1 MARTN
6 QASGGALSGDL
17 SGIRLDGAA
26 AEPEVLTQIITSNAL
41 FPARRALVP
50 LLDGRSLARL
60 NACARAFGK
69 RDETGRSFCE
79 NVARGR
85 VFPLMRAHLAGVR
98 SIGGENSGRLNQ
110 DFLTRCYEYLAE
122 EGELLFPPEGST
134 TPRWPPRWPQRRGF
148 VGALH
153 ACDAFEAGPAAAWA
167 AACAV
172 LDLAVEAMRTCPPK
186 NRPRGDAVRADAL
199 RARRDA
205 ILARRGPCGV
215 IIYTRTN
222 TPADGAALSALVE
235 SQGGSSWAWD
245 RTWDSQAP
253 ARRYRG
259 RATFPSLRR
268 AFEARLLSCELVQ
281 QVELA
286 LPGSV
291 GESVQRQLEGL
302 DGAF

>member
-1 MARTN
+1 MAQQTN
-6 QASGGALSGDL
+6 LAPGVALVS
-17 SGIRLDGAA
+17 LDDAA
-26 AEPEVLTQIITSNAL
+26 AAPTLLTQILTVNAL
-41 FPARRALVP
+41 FPSRRALVP

-69 RDETGRSFCE
+69 RDETSGRSFCE
-79 NVARGR
+79 NVARER
-85 VFPLMRAHLAGVR
+85 VLPLMRAHLEGVR
-98 SIGGENSGRLNQ
+98 KIGGGNPGQLNQ
-110 DFLTRCYEYLAE
+110 DFLTRCYEYLAQ
-122 EGELLFPPEGST
+122 EGELLFPPEGRT

-148 VGALH
+148 ATALH

-167 AACAV
+167 AASAV
-172 LDLAVEAMRTCPPK
+172 LQLAVEAMRTCPPE
-186 NRPRGDAVRADAL
+186 NRPRGDAVRAAAL
-199 RARRDA
+199 RDRRDA
-205 ILARRGPCGV
+205 ILARRGLCGV

-245 RTWDSQAP
+245 RTWDSQFP

-259 RATFPSLRR
+259 RAIFPSLRR
-268 AFEARLLSCELVQ
+268 AFEARLLSSELVQ

-302 DGAF
+302 DGEF

>member
-1 MARTN
+1 MARTD

-17 SGIRLDGAA
+17 SRIGLDGAA
-26 AEPEVLTQIITSNAL
+26 AGPDILTQIVTSNAL
-41 FPARRALVP
+41 FPSRRALVP
-50 LLDGRSLARL
+50 LLDGGSLARL

-79 NVARGR
+79 NVARER
-85 VFPLMRAHLAGVR
+85 VLPLMRAHLEGVR
-98 SIGGENSGRLNQ
+98 SIGGGNPERLNQ
-110 DFLTRCYEYLAE
+110 DFLTRCYWHLAQ
-122 EGELLFPPEGST
+122 EGELLFPPEGRT

-148 VGALH
+148 ATALH

-167 AACAV
+167 AASAV
-172 LDLAVEAMRTCPPK
+172 HQLAVEAMRTCPRE
-186 NRPRGDAVRADAL
+186 NRPLGEAVVVAAL

-253 ARRYRG
+253 SRRHRG

-268 AFEARLLSCELVQ
+268 AFEARLLHSELVQ
-281 QVELA
+281 QVEFA
-286 LPGSV
+286 LPPSA
-291 GESVQRQLEGL
+291 QLQLEGL
-302 DGAF
+302 DG

>member
-1 MARTN
+1 MAQTN
-6 QASGGALSGDL
+6 VASAVALIS
-17 SGIRLDGAA
+17 LDGAA
-26 AEPEVLTQIITSNAL
+26 APILTQILTVNAL
-41 FPARRALVP
+41 FPSRRALVP

-69 RDETGRSFCE
+69 KDETSGRSFCE
-79 NVARGR
+79 NVARER
-85 VFPLMRAHLAGVR
+85 VLPLMRAHLEGVR
-98 SIGGENSGRLNQ
+98 SIGGENPGRLNQ
-110 DFLTRCYEYLAE
+110 DFLTRCYYYLAQ
-122 EGELLFPPEGST
+122 EGELLFPPEGRT

-148 VGALH
+148 ATALH

-167 AACAV
+167 AASAV
-172 LDLAVEAMRTCPPK
+172 LHLAVKCMRTCPRE
-186 NRPRGDAVRADAL
+186 NRPLGDAVRASAL

-205 ILARRGPCGV
+205 ILARRGPCNV
-215 IIYTRTN
+215 AIYTRTN

-235 SQGGSSWAWD
+235 SQGGSSWTWD
-245 RTWDSQAP
+245 RTWESEAP
-253 ARRYRG
+253 ARRHRG

>member
-6 QASGGALSGDL
+6 QASGGALSGNL
-17 SGIRLDGAA
+17 SRIRLDGAA
-26 AEPEVLTQIITSNAL
+26 AEPGVLTQIITSNAL
-41 FPARRALVP
+41 FPSRRALVP
-50 LLDGRSLARL
+50 LLDGRSLALL

-79 NVARGR
+79 NVARER
-85 VFPLMRAHLAGVR
+85 VLPLMRAHLGGVR
-98 SIGGENSGRLNQ
+98 SIGGNAERLNQ
-110 DFLTRCYEYLAE
+110 NFLTRCYEYLAQ
-122 EGELLFPPEGST
+122 EGELLFPPEGRT

-148 VGALH
+148 ATALH
-153 ACDAFEAGPAAAWA
+153 ACDAFEAGPVAAWA
-167 AACAV
+167 AASAV
-172 LDLAVEAMRTCPPK
+172 LQLAVEAMRTCPPE
-186 NRPRGDAVRADAL
+186 NRPRGDAVRAAAL
-199 RARRDA
+199 RDRRDA
-205 ILARRGPCGV
+205 ILARRGLCGV

-302 DGAF
+302 DGEF

>member
-1 MARTN
+1 MAQPN
-6 QASGGALSGDL
+6 LASDVALVS
-17 SGIRLDGAA
+17 LDDAA
-26 AEPEVLTQIITSNAL
+26 AAPTLLTQIITSNAL
-41 FPARRALVP
+41 FPSRRALVP

-79 NVARGR
+79 NVARER
-85 VFPLMRAHLAGVR
+85 VLPLMRAHLGGVR
-98 SIGGENSGRLNQ
+98 SIGGGAERLNQ

-122 EGELLFPPEGST
+122 EGELLFPPDGST
-134 TPRWPPRWPQRRGF
+134 TPRWPQRRGF
-148 VGALH
+148 ATALH

-167 AACAV
+167 AASAV
-172 LDLAVEAMRTCPPK
+172 LQLAVEAMRTCPPE
-186 NRPRGDAVRADAL
+186 NRPRGDEVRADAL

-205 ILARRGPCGV
+205 ILARRGLCGV

-253 ARRYRG
+253 SRRYRG

-302 DGAF
+302 DGEF

>member
-1 MARTN
+1 MARTD
-6 QASGGALSGDL
+6 QASGGALNGDL
-17 SGIRLDGAA
+17 SRIRLYGAA

-41 FPARRALVP
+41 FPSRRALVP

-79 NVARGR
+79 NVARER
-85 VFPLMRAHLAGVR
+85 VLPLMRAHLEGVR
-98 SIGGENSGRLNQ
+98 SIGGENPGRLNQ
-110 DFLTRCYEYLAE
+110 DFLTRCYWHLAQ
-122 EGELLFPPEGST
+122 EGELLFPPEGRT

-148 VGALH
+148 ATALH

-167 AACAV
+167 AACAI
-172 LDLAVEAMRTCPPK
+172 LDLAVEAMRTCPPE
-186 NRPRGDAVRADAL
+186 NRSRGDAVRAAAL

-245 RTWDSQAP
+245 RTWYSQAP

-259 RATFPSLRR
+259 RAIFPSLRR
-268 AFEARLLSCELVQ
+268 AFEARLLSSELVQ

-302 DGAF
+302 DGEF

>member
-1 MARTN
+1 MAQTN
-6 QASGGALSGDL
+6 VASAVALIS
-17 SGIRLDGAA
+17 LDGAA
-26 AEPEVLTQIITSNAL
+26 APILTQILTVNAL
-41 FPARRALVP
+41 FPSRRALVP

-69 RDETGRSFCE
+69 RDETSGRSFCE
-79 NVARGR
+79 NVARER
-85 VFPLMRAHLAGVR
+85 VLPLMRAHLVGVR
-98 SIGGENSGRLNQ
+98 SIGGNAERLNQ
-110 DFLTRCYEYLAE
+110 NFLTRCYEYLAQ
-122 EGELLFPPEGST
+122 EGELLFPPEGRT

-148 VGALH
+148 ATALH

-167 AACAV
+167 AASAV
-172 LDLAVEAMRTCPPK
+172 LQLAVEAMRTCPPE
-186 NRPRGDAVRADAL
+186 NRPRGDEVRADAL

-205 ILARRGPCGV
+205 ILARRGLCGV

-245 RTWDSQAP
+245 RTWDSQFP

-302 DGAF
+302 DGEF

>member
-1 MARTN
+1 MAQTN
-6 QASGGALSGDL
+6 VASDVALIS
-17 SGIRLDGAA
+17 LDSAA
-26 AEPEVLTQIITSNAL
+26 PPILTQILTVNAL
-41 FPARRALVP
+41 FPSRRALMP

-69 RDETGRSFCE
+69 KDETSGRSFCE
-79 NVARGR
+79 NVARER

-98 SIGGENSGRLNQ
+98 SIGGENPGRLNQ
-110 DFLTRCYEYLAE
+110 DFLTRCYEYLAQ
-122 EGELLFPPEGST
+122 EGELLFPPDGRT

-148 VGALH
+148 VGVLH
-153 ACDAFEAGPAAAWA
+153 ACDAFEAGPVAAWA
-167 AACAV
+167 AAGAV
-172 LDLAVEAMRTCPPK
+172 LQLAVVAMRTCPPE
-186 NRPRGDAVRADAL
+186 NRPRGDAVRAAAL
-199 RARRDA
+199 RDRRDA

-253 ARRYRG
+253 SRRYRG
-259 RATFPSLRR
+259 RAIFPSLRR
-268 AFEARLLSCELVQ
+268 AFEARFLSSELVQ
-281 QVELA
+281 QVEFA

-302 DGAF
+302 DG

>member
-1 MARTN
+1 MAQTN
-6 QASGGALSGDL
+6 LASGVALVSLGD
-17 SGIRLDGAA
+17 AA
-26 AEPEVLTQIITSNAL
+26 AAPPLLTQILTVNAL
-41 FPARRALVP
+41 FPSRRVLVP

-69 RDETGRSFCE
+69 RDETSGRSFCE
-79 NVARGR
+79 NVARER
-85 VFPLMRAHLAGVR
+85 VLPLMRAHLGGVR
-98 SIGGENSGRLNQ
+98 SIGGNAERLNQ
-110 DFLTRCYEYLAE
+110 NFLTRCYEYLAQ
-122 EGELLFPPEGST
+122 EGELLFPPEGRT

-148 VGALH
+148 ATALH

-167 AACAV
+167 AASAV
-172 LDLAVEAMRTCPPK
+172 HQLAVEAMRTCPREH
-186 NRPRGDAVRADAL
+186 RPLGDAVVVAAL

-205 ILARRGPCGV
+205 ILARRGLCGV

-245 RTWDSQAP
+245 RTWDSQFP
-253 ARRYRG
+253 SRRYRG
-259 RATFPSLRR
+259 RAIFPSLRR
-268 AFEARLLSCELVQ
+268 AFEARLLSSELVQ
-281 QVELA
+281 QVEFA

-302 DGAF
+302 DGEF